1 VTGWITMISSSL
13 SQSKRPVFVLG
24 SPRSGTTLL
33 YHMILS
39 AGNFAVYRTE
49 SNVFNLLGPRF
60 GDLSVRRNREALM
73 KVWLGSKLFTR
84 SGLDARTIEKKVLEE
99 CRNTGDFLRIV
110 MQEIANKQGV
120 ERWADCTP
128 DHLLYL
134 REIRKEMPEALVIH
148 ILRDG
153 RDVALSLDKQRWIR
167 PFPWDKSKSVL
178 VSGLYWQWIVNRG
191 REYGRTLGA
200 DYMEIHFEDLIQ
212 NPRPVLAQLGQFID
226 HDLDYDR
233 IRKVGIGS
241 VSDPNTSFQPE
252 SGGQDFNP
260 VGRWRKSLSVDQLAA
275 CENLVGETL
284 VSLGYKLGSTSTAR
298 HQLGDKAM
306 RAAYESLYDAKLWL
320 KQRTVLGKLL
330 ISDDLSW
337 L

>member
-1 VTGWITMISSSL
+1 
-13 SQSKRPVFVLG
+13 VFVLG

-49 SNVFNLLGPRF
+49 SNVFNLLVPRF

-73 KVWLGSKLFTR
+73 KVWLGSKLFER
-84 SGLDARTIEKKVLEE
+84 SGLEARKIEEKVLND
-99 CRNTGDFLRIV
+99 CRNGGDFLRTV
-110 MQEIANKQGV
+110 MGQIASQQGV

-134 REIRKEMPEALVIH
+134 AEIKREIPEALFIH

-167 PFPWDKSKSVL
+167 PFPWDRRKSL
-178 VSGLYWQWIVNRG
+178 LIAGLYWQWIVNKG
-191 REYGRTLGA
+191 REHGRGLGA
-200 DYMEIHFEDLIQ
+200 DYVEIHFEDLIQ
-212 NPRPVLAQLGQFID
+212 NPRPTLESLGRFMD

-233 IRKVGIGS
+233 ILKVGIGS
-241 VSDPNTSFQPE
+241 VSDPNTSFHKDSE
-252 SGGQDFNP
+252 KGEFNP
-260 VGRWRKSLSVDQLAA
+260 VARWRNSFPAKELARF
-275 CENLVGETL
+275 ESMTGETL
-284 VSLGYKLGSTSTAR
+284 DSLGYDLSTEETQRAR
-298 HQLGDKAM
+298 FRKKAM
-306 RAAYESLYDAKLWL
+306 RMAYETMYNAKHWL
-320 KQRTVLGKLL
+320 KRHTPLGKLL

>member
-1 VTGWITMISSSL
+1 MKMNSSPL
-13 SQSKRPVFVLG
+13 SQNRRPVFVVG

-49 SNVFNLLGPRF
+49 SNVFNLLMPRF
-60 GDLSVRRNREALM
+60 GDLRVLGNRRALM

-84 SGLDARTIEKKVLEE
+84 SGLEAPDIEEKVLKE
-99 CRNTGDFLRIV
+99 CRTAGDFLRIV
-110 MQEIANKQGV
+110 MGEMARKQGV
-120 ERWADCTP
+120 ERWADATP

-134 REIRKEMPEALVIH
+134 LAIKREIPEALFVH

-167 PFPWDKSKSVL
+167 PLPWDRGNSVL
-178 VSGLYWQWIVNRG
+178 VAGLYWQWIVNKG
-191 REYGRTLGA
+191 REQRHLLGA
-200 DYMEIHFEDLIQ
+200 NYTEIHFEDLIE
-212 NPRPVLAQLGQFID
+212 NPRPVLAKLGQFIG

-233 IRKVGIGS
+233 ILKVGIGS
-241 VSDPNTSFQPE
+241 VTDPNTSFQPG
-252 SGGQDFNP
+252 SDNKNFNP
-260 VGRWRKSLSVDQLAA
+260 VGRWRKNFAPQQLAVFEGLA
-275 CENLVGETL
+275 GETL
-284 VSLGYKLGSTSTAR
+284 ENLGYELATKGLQSRTPGWK
-298 HQLGDKAM
+298 GM
-306 RAAYESLYDAKLWL
+306 RSVYEGMFNSKLWL
-320 KQRTVLGKLL
+320 KQNTPLGKIL

>member
-1 VTGWITMISSSL
+1 MNSSFL
-13 SQSKRPVFVLG
+13 SKGRRPVFVLG

-49 SNVFNLLGPRF
+49 SNVFNLLVPRF
-60 GDLSVRRNREALM
+60 GDLNVRRNRQALM
-73 KVWLGSKLFTR
+73 KVWLGSKLFTC
-84 SGLDARTIEKKVLEE
+84 SGLEAREIEAKVLEE
-99 CRNTGDFLRIV
+99 CRSGGDFLRIV
-110 MQEIANKQGV
+110 MEAVARKQGV

-134 REIRKEMPEALVIH
+134 STIKREIPEALVVH

-167 PFPWDKSKSVL
+167 PFPWDRGKSVL
-178 VSGLYWQWIVNRG
+178 VAGLYWQWIVNKG
-191 REYGRTLGA
+191 RKDGCALGA
-200 DYMEIHFEDLIQ
+200 DYKEIHFEDLIQ
-212 NPRPVLAQLGQFID
+212 SPRAVLARLGQFIQ

-233 IRKVGIGS
+233 ILKVGIGS
-241 VSDPNTSFQPE
+241 VSDPNTSFEQE
-252 SGGQDFNP
+252 SGNSGFNP
-260 VGRWRKSLSVDQLAA
+260 VGRWRNHFASGQLAVFESMA
-275 CENLVGETL
+275 GRTLEELGYELATKGMPRDESGSKGMRIAYETL
-284 VSLGYKLGSTSTAR
+284 YRT
-298 HQLGDKAM
+298 
-306 RAAYESLYDAKLWL
+306 KLWL
-320 KQRTVLGKLL
+320 KRSTPLGRVL

>member
-1 VTGWITMISSSL
+1 MNSSPM
-13 SQSKRPVFVLG
+13 SKGQRPVFVLG

-49 SNVFNLLGPRF
+49 SNVFSLLVPRF
-60 GDLSVRRNREALM
+60 GDLSSRRNRQELM
-73 KVWLGSKLFTR
+73 KVWLESKLFTC
-84 SGLDARTIEKKVLEE
+84 SGLEAGDIEQKVVEGG
-99 CRNTGDFLRIV
+99 CKNGGDFLRLV
-110 MQEIANKQGV
+110 MGEIARKQGV

-134 REIRKEMPEALVIH
+134 AAIKKEIPDALVVH

-167 PFPWDKSKSVL
+167 PFPWDRGNSVL
-178 VSGLYWQWIVNRG
+178 VAGLYWQWIVNKG
-191 REYGRTLGA
+191 RENGHKLGA
-200 DYMEIHFEDLIQ
+200 DYTEVHFEDLIQ
-212 NPRPVLAQLGQFID
+212 NPRPTLAKLGQFID

-233 IRKVGIGS
+233 ILKVGIGS
-241 VSDPNTSFQPE
+241 VSSPNTSFNST
-252 SGGQDFNP
+252 SGNEEFHP
-260 VGRWRKSLSVDQLAA
+260 VGRWRDHFPAGQLTAF
-275 CENLVGETL
+275 ESLVGGTL
-284 VSLGYKLGSTSTAR
+284 ESLGYERATTGER
-298 HQLGDKAM
+298 HLSGWKGM
-306 RAAYESLYDAKLWL
+306 RLAYEARFSTKLWL
-320 KQRTVLGKLL
+320 KQNTPLGKML

>member
-1 VTGWITMISSSL
+1 MISSSL

-200 DYMEIHFEDLIQ
+200 DYMEIYFEDLIQ

-260 VGRWRKSLSVDQLAA
+260 VERWRKSLSANQLAA

-284 VSLGYKLGSTSTAR
+284 VSLGYKLGSTSMAR

-320 KQRTVLGKLL
+320 KQRTVFGKLL

>member
-1 VTGWITMISSSL
+1 MISSSL

-200 DYMEIHFEDLIQ
+200 DYTEIHFEDLIQ
-212 NPRPVLAQLGQFID
+212 NPRPVLSQLGQFID
-226 HDLDYDR
+226 HDLDYER

-260 VGRWRKSLSVDQLAA
+260 VERWRKSLSANQLAA

-284 VSLGYKLGSTSTAR
+284 VSLGYKLGSTSMAR

>member
-1 VTGWITMISSSL
+1 MNPSSL
-13 SQSKRPVFVLG
+13 ARSKRPVFVLG

-49 SNVFNLLGPRF
+49 SNVFNLLVPRF
-60 GDLSVRRNREALM
+60 GDLSACRNREALM

-84 SGLDARTIEKKVLEE
+84 SGLDAREIETKVLAE
-99 CRNTGDFLRIV
+99 CRSGGDFLRIV
-110 MQEIANKQGV
+110 MGGIARQQGV

-134 REIRKEMPEALVIH
+134 SAIKREIPEALVIH

-167 PFPWDKSKSVL
+167 PFPWDRKKSVL
-178 VSGLYWQWIVNRG
+178 VAGLYWQWIVNK
-191 REYGRTLGA
+191 GRTNGRQMRA
-200 DYMEIHFEDLIQ
+200 DYIEIHFEDLIQ
-212 NPRPVLAQLGQFID
+212 NPQPVLDKLGSFID
-226 HDLDYDR
+226 QELDYEK
-233 IRKVGIGS
+233 ILKVGIGS
-241 VSDPNTSFQPE
+241 VSDPNTSFQKD
-252 SGGQDFNP
+252 SDKDKFNP
-260 VGRWRKSLSVDQLAA
+260 VGRWR
-275 CENLVGETL
+275 ENLVAEELAVFESMTGETL
-284 VSLGYKLGSTSTAR
+284 ENLGYELAARKTRGSI
-298 HQLGDKAM
+298 GM
-306 RAAYESLYDAKLWL
+306 RAAYEAVYSAKLWM
-320 KQRTVLGKLL
+320 KQYTPMGRVL